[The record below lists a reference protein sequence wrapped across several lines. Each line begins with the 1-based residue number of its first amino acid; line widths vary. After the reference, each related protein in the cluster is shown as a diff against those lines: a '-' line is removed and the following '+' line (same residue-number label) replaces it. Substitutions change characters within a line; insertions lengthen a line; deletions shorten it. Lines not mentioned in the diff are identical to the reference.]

1 MDECETGKTTRT
13 AADGNAQAVQSLAE
27 AFAENRGRL
36 LALAARNLKPVLL
49 KRLSPEDVLSETYA
63 ACAKRLAYFT
73 THTDVPVYFKLRT
86 LLFQTLADIERRHL
100 GAAGRD
106 AFCEVSVADAPE
118 DDAGAGGLDWGRFAA
133 DVTSPV
139 SRVDRDERHALLRN
153 ALDSLSSADRQVLIL
168 RHFDGM
174 GNGEAAAVLGIAPK
188 AASIRH
194 VRALERLQRRLMD
207 LSCFATRSR

>member
-1 MDECETGKTTRT
+1 MDESETKKTMPVM
-13 AADGNAQAVQSLAE
+13 ADGEEQAVHALAE
-27 AFAENRGRL
+27 AFAETRERL

-73 THTDVPVYFKLRT
+73 AHADVPVYFKLRT
-86 LLFQTLADIERRHL
+86 LLFQTLADIERRNL

-106 AFCEVSVADAPE
+106 AFREVSVADAPA
-118 DDAGAGGLDWGRFAA
+118 DDAGAGGLAWGQFAA

-153 ALDSLSSADRQVLIL
+153 ALDSLSSADRQILVL

-174 GNGEAAAVLGIAPK
+174 GNGEAAAVLGIEPK

-194 VRALERLQRRLMD
+194 VRALERLQRRLME
-207 LSCFATRSR
+207 LSCFATR